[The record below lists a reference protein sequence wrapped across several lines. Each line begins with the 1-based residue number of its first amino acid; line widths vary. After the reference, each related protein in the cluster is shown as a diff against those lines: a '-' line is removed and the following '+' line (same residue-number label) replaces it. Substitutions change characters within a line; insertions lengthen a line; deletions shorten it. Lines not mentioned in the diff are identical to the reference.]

1 MPFLALNGID
11 LFYDD
16 HPGPSDDA
24 PVIVF
29 LHGAGGNHLS
39 WWQQVPHF
47 RKQYRCV
54 TIDHR
59 SYGASTDPKDEGWA
73 RYGEDLV
80 GLLDHLGLDRVA
92 LVAQSMGG
100 RTALDT
106 AVRVPDRI
114 SAVVMAD
121 TWGFFQWPENLDR
134 DVRLREPLMAD
145 RVERGLPVMVAESFP
160 ERDPER
166 MFLYQQMQA
175 LNAPLDQRSM
185 DKKPA
190 HRGSHQ
196 GRGGGPDRPHPLPGG
211 DRRYRGVAPKLC
223 APRMRSF
230 RVLSTARSR
239 AADTRPTG
247 KTLRPSTPWWASSW
261 RPIRSGAVP
270 AVPDEWSA
278 FVRPTGQT
286 ETRGACA
293 IWAHCWLAHTQ
304 AHG

>member
-1 MPFLALNGID
+1 MPVLALNGID

-16 HPGPSDDA
+16 HPGPRDDA

-47 RKQYRCV
+47 RTQYRCV

-100 RTALDT
+100 RTAIDT
-106 AVRVPDRI
+106 AVRGPDRI

-121 TWGFFQWPENLDR
+121 TWGFFQWPENQER
-134 DVRLREPLMAD
+134 GARLNEPLIAD

-166 MFLYQQMQA
+166 MFLYQQVQA
-175 LNAPLDQRSM
+175 LNVPFDQRPTPLEEES
-185 DKKPA
+185 
-190 HRGSHQ
+190 RT
-196 GRGGGPDRPHPLPGG
+196 GGPSKDEAAALTVPILFLEGSEDIVVPPEVVRATHEIIPGSEYREVAGCGHSIYWEAPETFNTLVSEFLAAHP
-211 DRRYRGVAPKLC
+211 
-223 APRMRSF
+223 
-230 RVLSTARSR
+230 
-239 AADTRPTG
+239 
-247 KTLRPSTPWWASSW
+247 
-261 RPIRSGAVP
+261 
-270 AVPDEWSA
+270 
-278 FVRPTGQT
+278 
-286 ETRGACA
+286 
-293 IWAHCWLAHTQ
+293 
-304 AHG
+304 

>member
-185 DKKPA
+185 DKNL
-190 HRGSHQ
+190 RT
-196 GRGGGPDRPHPLPGG
+196 GGPTKDEVAALTVPILFLGGTEDIVVSPEIVRATHEIIPGSEYREVPGCGHSTYWEDPETFNTLVGEFLEAHP
-211 DRRYRGVAPKLC
+211 
-223 APRMRSF
+223 
-230 RVLSTARSR
+230 
-239 AADTRPTG
+239 
-247 KTLRPSTPWWASSW
+247 
-261 RPIRSGAVP
+261 
-270 AVPDEWSA
+270 
-278 FVRPTGQT
+278 
-286 ETRGACA
+286 
-293 IWAHCWLAHTQ
+293 
-304 AHG
+304 